1 MKIFVTLGSS
11 TQNFNRLLG
20 KIDELIDENIFKDVA
35 VQSNSSDYVP
45 KNYKIKNHLNFDEYE
60 KFVKDCDILITHG
73 GVGSI
78 FDGLINN
85 KKIIAFPRMSEYREA
100 VNDHQKQIVDKFY
113 NEGYILTG
121 KIDEL
126 DKLITNIEKF
136 NPKKYKSN
144 NKMFNTKLIDII
156 EKL

>member
-20 KIDELIDENIFKDVA
+20 KIDELIDENIIKDVA
-35 VQSNSSDYVP
+35 VQSNSSYCVP

>member
-20 KIDELIDENIFKDVA
+20 KIDELIDENVIKDVV
-35 VQSNSSDYVP
+35 VQSNSTDYVP
-45 KNYKIKNHLNFDEYE
+45 KNYKIKNHLNYDDYE
-60 KFVKDCDILITHG
+60 KFVKNCDILITHG

-85 KKIIAFPRMSEYREA
+85 KKIIAFPRMSEYHEA

-113 NEGYILTG
+113 SDGYILTG
-121 KIDEL
+121 NIDDL
-126 DKLITNIEKF
+126 DKLITNIDSF
-136 NPKKYKSN
+136 TPKKYKSN
-144 NKMFNTKLIDII
+144 TNLFNKKLIDII

>member
-20 KIDELIDENIFKDVA
+20 KIDELIDENVIKDVV
-35 VQSNSSDYVP
+35 VQSNSTDYVP
-45 KNYKIKNHLNFDEYE
+45 KNYKIKNHLNFADYE
-60 KFVKDCDILITHG
+60 KFVKNCDILITHG

-121 KIDEL
+121 KIDDL

-144 NKMFNTKLIDII
+144 NKMFNVKLIDII

>member
-20 KIDELIDENIFKDVA
+20 KIDELIDENVIKDVV
-35 VQSNSSDYVP
+35 VQSNSTDYVP
-45 KNYKIKNHLNFDEYE
+45 KNYKIKNHLNYDDYE
-60 KFVKDCDILITHG
+60 KFVKNCDILITHG
-73 GVGSI
+73 GLGSI

-85 KKIIAFPRMSEYREA
+85 KKIIAFPRMSEYHEA

-113 NEGYILTG
+113 SDGYILTG
-121 KIDEL
+121 NIDDL
-126 DKLITNIEKF
+126 DKLITNIDSF
-136 NPKKYKSN
+136 TPKKYKSN
-144 NKMFNTKLIDII
+144 TNLFNKKLIDII

>member
-20 KIDELIDENIFKDVA
+20 KIDELIDENIIKDVA
-35 VQSNSSDYVP
+35 VQSNSSDYVH

>member
-1 MKIFVTLGSS
+1 
-11 TQNFNRLLG
+11 
-20 KIDELIDENIFKDVA
+20 
-35 VQSNSSDYVP
+35 
-45 KNYKIKNHLNFDEYE
+45 
-60 KFVKDCDILITHG
+60 
-73 GVGSI
+73 
-78 FDGLINN
+78 
-85 KKIIAFPRMSEYREA
+85 MSEYREA

-113 NEGYILTG
+113 NDGYILTG
-121 KIDEL
+121 KIDDL

>member
-20 KIDELIDENIFKDVA
+20 KIDELIDENIIKDVA

-45 KNYKIKNHLNFDEYE
+45 KNYKIKNHLIFDEYE

>member
-20 KIDELIDENIFKDVA
+20 KIDELIDENIIKDVA
-35 VQSNSSDYVP
+35 VQSNSSDCVP